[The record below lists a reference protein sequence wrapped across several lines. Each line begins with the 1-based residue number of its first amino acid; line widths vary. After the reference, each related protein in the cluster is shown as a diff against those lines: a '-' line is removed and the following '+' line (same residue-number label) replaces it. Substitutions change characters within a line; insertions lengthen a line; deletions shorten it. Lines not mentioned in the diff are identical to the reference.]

1 VSINPL
7 EQPVNRL
14 IESLPRRDM
23 QRLVAGCEQVE
34 LLRSEILAEPGDRI
48 RHVYFPT
55 GGFVSMVMPI
65 KAGESLEVGLAGD
78 EGMVGSSLVLGVNVS
93 ALRALV
99 QGAGPALRIDSN
111 TFRRELEQSMALQRV
126 IKRYIH
132 VLLAQLAQTAA
143 CTRYHVVEA
152 RLARWLL
159 MTRDRAHSDHFHVTH
174 EFLACMLGVR
184 RVGVTKA
191 ATALQKRRLI
201 SYHRGHVEVLDR
213 RALEAAS
220 CLCYAADKESY
231 EKTMAR

>member
-1 VSINPL
+1 VSINPI

-14 IESLPRRDM
+14 LGALPRRDL
-23 QRLVAGCEQVE
+23 QRLLAGCEQVE
-34 LLRSEILAEPGDRI
+34 LQRSQILAEPGDRI
-48 RHVYFPT
+48 HHVYFPT
-55 GGFVSMVMPI
+55 GGFVSMVRPI
-65 KAGESLEVGLAGD
+65 KAGEALEVGLAGD
-78 EGMVGSSLVLGVNVS
+78 EGMIGSSLGLGVNVS

-99 QGAGPALRIDSN
+99 QGAGPALRMEG
-111 TFRRELEQSMALQRV
+111 TAFRRELEQSATLQRV

-132 VLLAQLAQTAA
+132 VLLTQFAQTAA

-191 ATALQKRRLI
+191 ASALQQRGLI
-201 SYHRGHVEVLDR
+201 SYHRGDVNVLDR
-213 RALEAAS
+213 HALEAAS
-220 CLCYAADKESY
+220 CVCYAADKASY
-231 EKTMAR
+231 ENTMA